1 MLTVSSAENLITSK
15 GENDPKACV
24 LRELKEELGISEND
38 IRNLLLRYVTLR
50 RIKGEIRQNYYFF
63 AELDNEAGDHI
74 VSTEGISRW
83 FTLSELSALEMPYT
97 AKFVI
102 EHYLKIGHKTNEMY
116 VGVADGKRVDF
127 TKLPEYYK
135 NRCSSEHIL
144 DVVRL
149 YSSKETGFQL
159 IVICQ
164 KAVYNGNR

>member
-1 MLTVSSAENLITSK
+1 MSDTWVGSAGGHFEENEL
-15 GENDPKACV
+15 NDPKACV

-63 AELDNEAGDHI
+63 AELDNETGDHI

-102 EHYLKIGHKTNEMY
+102 EHYLKIGCKTNEMY

-127 TKLPEYYK
+127 TKLPEY
-135 NRCSSEHIL
+135 C
-144 DVVRL
+144 V
-149 YSSKETGFQL
+149 
-159 IVICQ
+159 
-164 KAVYNGNR
+164 